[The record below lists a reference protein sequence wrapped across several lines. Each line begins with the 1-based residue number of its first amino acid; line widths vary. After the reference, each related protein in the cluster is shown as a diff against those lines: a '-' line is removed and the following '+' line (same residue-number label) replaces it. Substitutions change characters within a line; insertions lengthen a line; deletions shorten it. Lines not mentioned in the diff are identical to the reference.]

1 MLKFQ
6 ILSQNLKLI
15 EKPSRDIIENQINFL
30 NVNFSFSEEWTE
42 MKKLVQFSQDK
53 DDRKRKDIDY
63 LVNIDLGEE
72 NDVTI
77 KMPFG
82 IKAGILKVACYGEI
96 AEEDEDGNKIFV
108 KKAETNIYSIP
119 IAETGIDDDD
129 LESTIEGDKF
139 FLFKQM
145 ESKDEWIINHKLKK
159 YPSVSIIDSAGTNV
173 TGEVT
178 YLDENSLRINF
189 SSIMSGK
196 AFLN

>member
-96 AEEDEDGNKIFV
+96 AEEDEDGKKIFV

-119 IAETGIDDDD
+119 IVETGIDDDD

>member
-53 DDRKRKDIDY
+53 NDRKIKDIDY

-77 KMPFG
+77 KMPSG

-96 AEEDEDGNKIFV
+96 SEEDEDGNKIFV

-119 IAETGIDDDD
+119 IAETGIDDEG
-129 LESTIEGDKF
+129 LEIGIVGDKNYVHEQ
-139 FLFKQM
+139 LQA
-145 ESKDEWIINHKLKK
+145 SNEWSVNHKLKK

-173 TGEVT
+173 IGEVT

>member
-6 ILSQNLKLI
+6 ITSQNLKLV

>member
-82 IKAGILKVACYGEI
+82 IKAGILKVACYGEK

-119 IAETGIDDDD
+119 IAETGIDDEG
-129 LESTIEGDKF
+129 LEIGIVGDKNYVHEQ
-139 FLFKQM
+139 LQA
-145 ESKDEWIINHKLKK
+145 SNEWSVNHKLKK

-173 TGEVT
+173 IGEVT

>member
-77 KMPFG
+77 KMPSG

-96 AEEDEDGNKIFV
+96 AEEDEDGNKIFL
-108 KKAETNIYSIP
+108 KKAETNIYSIS

-129 LESTIEGDKF
+129 LEPTIEGDKF

-159 YPSVSIIDSAGTNV
+159 YPSVTIIDSADQNV
-173 TGEVT
+173 FGEVF
-178 YLDENSLRINF
+178 YIDENTLKVKF

-196 AFLN
+196 AYLN

>member
-119 IAETGIDDDD
+119 IAETGIDDEG
-129 LESTIEGDKF
+129 LEIGIVGDKNYVHEQ
-139 FLFKQM
+139 LQA
-145 ESKDEWIINHKLKK
+145 SNEWSVNHKLKK

-173 TGEVT
+173 IGEVT